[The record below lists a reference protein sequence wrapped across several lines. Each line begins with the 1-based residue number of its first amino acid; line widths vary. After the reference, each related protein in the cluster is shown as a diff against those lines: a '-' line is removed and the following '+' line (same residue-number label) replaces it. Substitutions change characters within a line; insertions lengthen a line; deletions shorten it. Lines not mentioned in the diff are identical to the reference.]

1 MPDRR
6 YALLVLAMAVSGAGS
21 LGFIGLGL
29 RVAVE
34 VGAPIPDVY
43 AAVGSGATSRALEE
57 WSG

>member
-1 MPDRR
+1 MPERR
-6 YALLVLAMAVSGAGS
+6 YALLVFAMAVSGAGS

-43 AAVGSGATSRALEE
+43 APGSGVTSRTLEE
-57 WSG
+57 SSG